1 MKIKD
6 GFKLRTLGTEYI
18 VTAEGEKQI
27 NFNKIISLNSSA
39 AFLWKNIEGRDF
51 TAADLADLLTG
62 EYDVDRER
70 ALEDSKTIAAKWI
83 EAGIV
88 EK

>member
-6 GFKLRTLGTEYI
+6 GFRLRTLGTEYI
-18 VTAEGEKQI
+18 VTAEGDRQI

-39 AFLWKNIEGRDF
+39 AFLWKNVEGKDF
-51 TAADLADLLTG
+51 TAEDLADLLVG

-70 ALEDSKTIAAKWI
+70 AIEDSKAISVKWI

>member
-39 AFLWKNIEGRDF
+39 AFLWKNVEGRDF
-51 TAADLADLLTG
+51 TAADLAELLVG
-62 EYDVDRER
+62 EYDVDGDR
-70 ALEDSKTIAAKWI
+70 ALEDSKSIAAKWI

>member
-39 AFLWKNIEGRDF
+39 AFLWKNIEGRNF
-51 TAADLADLLTG
+51 TAEDLADLLVG
-62 EYDVDRER
+62 EYEVDRKR
-70 ALEDSKTIAAKWI
+70 ALEDSKIIAAKWI

>member
-27 NFNKIISLNSSA
+27 NFNKIIFLNSSA

-51 TAADLADLLTG
+51 TATDLADLLTG